1 MDNIVTNNSYFDME
15 ETINNIII
23 EHFGVSVF
31 VILVLIV
38 GIISVSIWCHNVWL
52 KVKKIDDLP
61 CDSHKDKMIAHDNAV
76 TRIETSITYLTKA
89 IDNAMNTFQ
98 QQNIKTD
105 GFTQT
110 HSPLSITKQ
119 GWAMVERLGVKKMF
133 EENWPRV
140 RELIDNGVAD
150 KNAYDI
156 DDFCVKQAVVF
167 PEKFLTADNLS
178 VLKDDAFKN
187 GLTLTSYMKVIAV
200 MARDEYFKEKG
211 INIEDMAK
219 ETKS

>member
-211 INIEDMAK
+211 INIEDIAK

>member
-200 MARDEYFKEKG
+200 MSRDEYLKEHG
-211 INIEDMAK
+211 INIEDIAK

>member
-1 MDNIVTNNSYFDME
+1 ME

-211 INIEDMAK
+211 INIEDIAK